1 MSNLGTKIKRNI
13 YKIKRYL
20 FTPIFKFNRLEFN
33 LIGICFIFVGMIV
46 GGIGIVPR
54 IFALNETQYIIA
66 QGGNTD
72 FSTGTPVNVSASS
85 TNISLAKNTGWYSL
99 NWNYKKTLTI
109 KNTSTATLNANSAMS
124 ITIDTSSLES
134 VLANCN
140 DLRVIYQ
147 GTTELPL
154 TISREPGSTN
164 CNDSKATVLT
174 FPIQANLTT
183 GASDT
188 TNYFL
193 FYGNTG
199 ATSQGTNGY
208 SIPGGPVA
216 SMVCSFKSS
225 TTCETGQTPT
235 TESGAIR
242 YSGTKSGLSFDE
254 QNDYLTLGGN
264 NTPATSTYE
273 LWFYPKKFGTSMGA
287 WQRLLDSPTTV
298 LATSGSGTSGNL
310 VLRLISCSGDVTGGS
325 LTSNN
330 WYHIALSY
338 DGSVYKVFLNGQLV
352 TSKNCSTNTTYDNT
366 SKIGFYGSDPIIGT
380 IDEVRVSDI
389 ARYTSNFTPSTS
401 SFVNDTNT
409 KILYHFDENGD
420 DPRNTG
426 KAIDASGN
434 GNHGTIS
441 GAKYV
446 SGIVGVDKDSNDT
459 GKLSNQSYASHSGVF
474 IEEGTTNLVT
484 NPSFENGTYNTN
496 WSSNY
501 MNYATASA
509 TFTPNMSKRNSA
521 GPFAAGPM
529 VQGKLDSSG
538 TTDSLTVT
546 RGTSINYDFYS
557 NFDADSGSISFWIT
571 PEWNGNDG
579 LNHYILS
586 DSDDRILLL
595 KSSTNNMVWCYE
607 SSGCFQTSS
616 IDVSAW
622 VTGSTH
628 LIIVRWGKTYTIA
641 GSINYASLTID
652 DGTPIFSLTTERY
665 NFTPGATL
673 TIGSYRTNV
682 SPINAI
688 IEGFTIYRRQLYDG
702 VYGINVGNGD
712 EMNLIYNSGTG
723 KDPTLIT
730 GSWDVVFAL
739 PTNASTG
746 SLTTGTG
753 NAWSHPHSSNLLY
766 TSTTNTGGFMLN
778 GDMGSDGYLN
788 TGTTSPADTN
798 SIEFNG
804 TNTSIDAGSNVAVD
818 DLLNSA
824 ATIEGWYRVSA
835 NSTDNF
841 ISKGGG
847 AGPGWELIVVPGV
860 GVQVR
865 VFLTSGYASVSS
877 GIGNWSTD
885 GKWHHVALTFN
896 NLGDRQ
902 LRLWIDGNLV
912 DTSAAISD
920 TLLSDSSTNLQIGT
934 GGYGPMG
941 GSVGWSRISN
951 IVRYSSNFT
960 PSTRWTPPG
969 TDANTVTQWNMT
981 DGTGTNVTNIGTCG
995 GTSSNCNG
1003 TLSNG
1008 SWNKGGALSKSEKVY
1023 GGGYKYT
1030 STGSNQGIYRTFTA
1044 TNGGD
1049 YVLRALGNSDGT
1061 CNPQIKVTRADGT
1074 TEISHLNGTTTS
1086 TRGSPDVYIFT
1097 WKSPAAESNQVQ
1109 LINTASSGT
1118 CYWHQVEVLSNGFPN
1133 PSLETGTGDPWIPTG
1148 WNNSGLIAGEGIQEN
1163 SIVHSGTSS
1172 LKIVTSGS
1180 GKGINFDVP
1189 DATGSFKMFGG
1200 FVYTVSGSGG
1210 NLRNGSAHAMQHGD
1224 NAFEETV
1231 STTATWEHP
1240 YMVIRRRT
1248 SGAGTTLALQEHTS
1262 TNVLY
1267 FDDIYLTSLDPVSLT
1282 LTPANQT
1289 NSTETSGL
1297 RVDGLDTLTQP
1308 ITGLTT
1314 TSGVIKF
1321 KFTPRYSST
1330 LSNKFGTGNPYLL
1343 LATGDGSNYILIYTT
1358 TTNIYYRQVAG
1369 GVTVA
1374 GTTSSY
1380 SFTGGTTYNIE
1391 ASYVTGGNL
1400 VLKVDGVNWI
1410 TQPGALTFTTLPV
1423 TACFAGECWGGE
1435 KYDATYSNFTTSTIT
1450 QNTTSPYMK
1459 FGSNSVKLVNG
1470 GTLGDEYTTSL
1481 NVGNTNAHILSAY
1494 VYDGTTGNVGGNV
1507 SSSIAELYF
1516 NNTTISTTYT
1526 DMGGGWWRLTGSLT
1540 GVNQSALYGVQVKAG
1555 KTIYVDGV
1563 QLEQK
1568 TYSTSYA
1575 DGSLG
1580 NGYSWS
1586 GTANN
1591 SSSNRTSASLTYS
1604 PTNNIDPDKGTI
1616 SFWFKPSFSTVTI
1629 RYSLFNTN
1637 SNYYS
1642 DNINI
1647 AAVPTGMWLRV
1658 RQDSPS
1664 IVANSNTFNYSWV
1677 NNNWYYI
1684 TATYQD
1690 NGNLSIYVN
1699 NSLLGSIAMLN
1710 GYVPQGIYP
1719 GNGALPSEGGG
1730 NAQGPIS
1737 DFRIYNQILTNN
1749 QISDLYYQGLGLHSQ
1764 SVTDDK
1770 KYQST
1775 GTWESPVI
1783 NLGQAGQWG
1792 ASTNFDTVETLNG
1805 NTVGYETKTS
1815 NDGNTWSA
1823 YSSVT
1828 GSGGGY
1834 DIQSS
1839 PNKYIQIKT
1848 TLNSSTQTTTP
1859 VVSSEIV
1866 NYVQDAEAPITNG
1879 VNTLMK
1885 INSLGRTVPET
1896 GWTNDLSPYF
1906 QWDLAEDN
1914 VGGSGIKG
1922 YCLNLSQTPGENPAT
1937 TKGLLGTSPV
1947 STTGSTCQFIV
1958 GTNNI
1963 SFDDISLRGNTW
1975 LSASTDLYYLSIKAI
1990 DNTGNIFPTSEVFDF
2005 KFDDIPPTNVT
2016 SFSTPQN
2023 SFANVDDIYF
2033 NWPANGNGT
2042 ASDSTSGLLGYQ
2054 FAINNETTWLGDTHE
2069 NTLNIDYIPL
2079 NFAQPFYLDAIR
2091 DGSYF
2096 QIGNNTVYLR
2106 AIDIAGNKASISR
2119 TALVSYGG
2127 NAPSFSNGS
2136 VLSITPST
2144 NTSNMYSVSWPAATP
2159 ANGRTVT
2166 KYYYMINTTPP
2177 ATLSTMLN
2185 NSSIYIE
2192 TTNLSI
2198 PNGPLTGAI
2207 KGSNTIYV
2215 VAVDDLN
2222 NYSPSNALSASFTL
2236 DSTLPDPVKN
2246 LSISDASV
2254 KSASLWRVSLA
2265 WEEPDYKGT
2274 GVLTYKIQRSTDNST
2289 WSDVSTT
2296 TGNAYVD
2303 TVNESKRYY
2312 WRVGSMDTTNAS
2324 IASPSYALSVS
2335 LIPKGSYTSEA
2346 PLVSGPTT
2354 SDITTR
2360 RANISWVTG
2369 RTADSRVTYGIKSG
2383 EYFNDETANSR
2394 QVTNH
2399 VVTLTNLLPATTY
2412 FYKARWTDEDGNLG
2426 ESNEQSFTTS
2436 DAPSIKDVQ
2445 VKSVGINFAQIK
2457 FTSKGST
2464 KVKIYYGKTALF
2476 GGVTE
2481 VSTSTNES
2489 TYTVILEGLDDGTK
2503 YYYRI
2508 NPYDIED
2515 TEYEGTVLDLKTYP
2529 KPKIYTV
2536 NLQQIRNTAE
2546 TSIQVSWI
2554 SNTDIS
2560 SLVTYYPEG
2569 KVEQSRD
2576 EVNLN
2581 LVSGEHKITLKGLL
2595 PDTKYVLVVKGL
2607 DRIGNEAKS
2616 DPQTF
2621 TTATDTRAPK
2631 ISEVLVETYPGEVDN
2646 GSGKKNSQIIVSWK
2660 TDEPATSKVEY
2671 GEGNTDIYEFKTP
2684 EDDNLKLNHVVII
2697 NNLDISK
2704 IYHLRA
2710 ISLDKAKNESK
2721 SQDVVTITAKTQDNA
2736 FDLIFKNIRN
2746 IFNF

>member
-1 MSNLGTKIKRNI
+1 MSNLGTKIKRTT

-20 FTPIFKFNRLEFN
+20 FTPIFKFNRVQFN
-33 LIGICFIFVGMIV
+33 LIGIFFIFVGLTV

-124 ITIDTSSLES
+124 ITIDTSTLES
-134 VLANCN
+134 VLSNCN

-183 GASDT
+183 GASDS

-193 FYGNTG
+193 YYGNSS
-199 ATSQGTNGY
+199 ASSQGSNGY

-242 YSGTKSGLSFDE
+242 YSGTKSAMSFDGK
-254 QNDYLTLGGN
+254 NDVITVSNNLGSVSNFTLEGWVKVNNFPSQFASIINTANNYPEIRITTSGGSKFEYVIFCGGSYSN
-264 NTPATSTYE
+264 IFSGNILLNTWYHVAGVTND
-273 LWFYPKKFGTSMGA
+273 GTSK
-287 WQRLLDSPTTV
+287 LYIN
-298 LATSGSGTSGNL
+298 GTEVGTP
-310 VLRLISCSGDVTGGS
+310 VTGCSQS
-325 LTSNN
+325 LTGVSVGNSNG
-330 WYHIALSY
+330 IRPI
-338 DGSVYKVFLNGQLV
+338 NGVL
-352 TSKNCSTNTTYDNT
+352 DD
-366 SKIGFYGSDPIIGT
+366 IRISD
-380 IDEVRVSDI
+380 V

-401 SFVNDTNT
+401 PFVNDTNT
-409 KILYHFDENGD
+409 KLLFHFDENGD

-426 KAIDASGN
+426 KAIDSSGI

-446 SGIVGVDKDSNDT
+446 SGLVGVDKDSNDT
-459 GKLSNQSYASHSGVF
+459 GKLSNQTYASHSGVF
-474 IEEGTTNLVT
+474 IEEGTTNLIT
-484 NPSFENGTYNTN
+484 NPSFEHGTYNTN
-496 WSSNY
+496 WASNY
-501 MNYATASA
+501 LNYGSSTQ

-529 VQGKLDSSG
+529 IQGKYLGGEIANSS
-538 TTDSLTVT
+538 DNIYHS
-546 RGTSINYDFYS
+546 RGTQISGNFYS
-557 NFDADSGSISFWIT
+557 DFDTNQGSIVMWIT
-571 PEWNGNDG
+571 PEWNGNDNQIRNLYVDSAAIIQIVIQNNILRLHNSNTG
-579 LNHYILS
+579 SYIDGPSTATWTVGTTYNIIVSWDVKNSIDGTNKVRFSVNGSNTYSTNVNLTS
-586 DSDDRILLL
+586 ALAPGPTINVG
-595 KSSTNNMVWCYE
+595 SSTNRSPEAIYE
-607 SSGCFQTSS
+607 G
-616 IDVSAW
+616 
-622 VTGSTH
+622 VT
-628 LIIVRWGKTYTIA
+628 V
-641 GSINYASLTID
+641 
-652 DGTPIFSLTTERY
+652 
-665 NFTPGATL
+665 
-673 TIGSYRTNV
+673 
-682 SPINAI
+682 
-688 IEGFTIYRRQLYDG
+688 YRRVLYDG
-702 VYGINVGNGD
+702 TYGTNIGNGN
-712 EMNLIYNSGTG
+712 EISQIYNSGTG
-723 KDPTLIT
+723 KDPTEIT

-746 SLTTGTG
+746 ALTTGTG
-753 NAWSHPHSSNLLY
+753 NAWSHPHSSNLIY
-766 TSTTNTGGFMLN
+766 TSTTNTGGFM
-778 GDMGSDGYLN
+778 M
-788 TGTTSPADTN
+788 
-798 SIEFNG
+798 NG
-804 TNTSIDAGSNVAVD
+804 TYG
-818 DLLNSA
+818 
-824 ATIEGWYRVSA
+824 
-835 NSTDNF
+835 
-841 ISKGGG
+841 
-847 AGPGWELIVVPGV
+847 
-860 GVQVR
+860 
-865 VFLTSGYASVSS
+865 
-877 GIGNWSTD
+877 TD
-885 GKWHHVALTFN
+885 GWVN
-896 NLGDRQ
+896 VG
-902 LRLWIDGNLV
+902 
-912 DTSAAISD
+912 SP
-920 TLLSDSSTNLQIGT
+920 SS
-934 GGYGPMG
+934 
-941 GSVGWSRISN
+941 V
-951 IVRYSSNFT
+951 
-960 PSTRWTPPG
+960 
-969 TDANTVTQWNMT
+969 
-981 DGTGTNVTNIGTCG
+981 
-995 GTSSNCNG
+995 
-1003 TLSNG
+1003 
-1008 SWNKGGALSKSEKVY
+1008 GALSTSEMIFA
-1023 GGGYKYT
+1023 GGYKYT
-1030 STGSNQGIYRTFTA
+1030 STGANQGIYTTFTA
-1044 TNGGD
+1044 SNGGD

-1061 CNPQIKVTRADGT
+1061 CNPQVKITRADGT
-1074 TEISHLNGTTTS
+1074 TEISHLNGNTTS
-1086 TRGSPDVYIFT
+1086 TKGSPDAYIFT
-1097 WKSPAAESNQVQ
+1097 WESQAAESNQVQ
-1109 LINTASSGT
+1109 LLNTASSGT
-1118 CYWHQVEVLSNGFPN
+1118 CYWHQVEVYLNNITN
-1133 PSLETGTGDPWIPTG
+1133 PSVETGSGTQWTPTG
-1148 WNNSGLIAGEGIQEN
+1148 WGGFGGANSGEQIQSVSEF
-1163 SIVHSGTSS
+1163 HSGGSS
-1172 LKIVTSGS
+1172 LYYNIQRNAGLYQFTNTYPVTSGS
-1180 GKGINFDVP
+1180 FYAV
-1189 DATGSFKMFGG
+1189 GSWAKVSSGVTTFGPS
-1200 FVYTVSGSGG
+1200 Y
-1210 NLRNGSAHAMQHGD
+1210 GD
-1224 NAFEETV
+1224 MKCQNSL
-1231 STTATWEHP
+1231 STTCRLNYSSTGGVWSHFKHVGR
-1240 YMVIRRRT
+1240 YYFGT
-1248 SGAGTTLALQEHTS
+1248 SFGTLA
-1262 TNVLY
+1262 NVFENNNSQVVGY
-1267 FDDIYLTSLDPVSLT
+1267 FDDLYVIPLNSIT
-1282 LTPANQT
+1282 LTVTPASQV

-1297 RVDGLDTLTQP
+1297 RVDGADTLTQS
-1308 ITGLTT
+1308 ITGLSTT
-1314 TSGVIKF
+1314 NGIIRF
-1321 KFTPRYSST
+1321 KYTPRHSAADVA
-1330 LSNKFGTGNPYLL
+1330 KFGD
-1343 LATGDGSNYILIYTT
+1343 ATPWIARFIVDGSNYIDLKWNAANTIGLDTCMNAT
-1358 TTNIYYRQVAG
+1358 CPSGSWNATG
-1369 GVTVA
+1369 GIIA
-1374 GTTSSY
+1374 
-1380 SFTGGTTYNIE
+1380 GTTYNIE
-1391 ASYVTGGNL
+1391 INYIGGGNM
-1400 VLKVDGVNWI
+1400 VLKVDGTTRI
-1410 TQPGALTFTTLPV
+1410 TLSSIPAAFSSVPTTV
-1423 TACFAGECWGGE
+1423 YWGTPASDHQA
-1435 KYDATYSNFTTSTIT
+1435 DATFSNFTTSTIT
-1450 QNTTSPYMK
+1450 QNSTSPYMK

-1470 GTLGDEYTTSL
+1470 GTLGDEYTTSI
-1481 NVGNTNAHILSAY
+1481 NVGNTNAHMLSAY
-1494 VYDGTTGNVGGNV
+1494 VYDETTGNIGGIV
-1507 SSSIAELYF
+1507 SNTIAELYY
-1516 NNTTISTTYT
+1516 NNSTITTTYT
-1526 DMGGGWWRLTGSLT
+1526 DMGGGWWRLNGSLT

-1555 KTIYVDGV
+1555 KTIYLDGV
-1563 QLEQK
+1563 QLEAK
-1568 TYSTSYA
+1568 TYPTTYA

-1580 NGYSWS
+1580 TGYSWS
-1586 GTANN
+1586 GTTNN
-1591 SSSNRTSASLTYS
+1591 SNSIRVAPVLSYSAAG
-1604 PTNNIDPDKGTI
+1604 NIDDDKGTI
-1616 SFWFKPSFSTVTI
+1616 SLWFKPNFNSTTPD
-1629 RYSLFNTN
+1629 YSIFNTN
-1637 SNYYS
+1637 TYLYN
-1642 DNINI
+1642 NNLTI
-1647 AAVPTGMWLRV
+1647 AARSTAGIYIRV
-1658 RQDSPS
+1658 RQQTPS
-1664 IVANSNTFNYSWV
+1664 ILSNSGNFAYSWV
-1677 NNNWYYI
+1677 NSNWYNLVL
-1684 TATYQD
+1684 TYQD
-1690 NGNLSIYVN
+1690 GGNVSVYAN
-1699 NSLLGSIAMLN
+1699 NAFIGSIAMLD
-1710 GYVPQGIYP
+1710 GFVAAGIYP
-1719 GNGALPSEGGG
+1719 GNGATDWGINSDG
-1730 NAQGPIS
+1730 AIS
-1737 DFRIYNQILTNN
+1737 DFRIFNQVLTTN
-1749 QISDLYYQGLGLHSQ
+1749 QISDLYYQGVGLHSQ
-1764 SVTDDK
+1764 SITDDK

-1823 YSSVT
+1823 YASVT

-1834 DIQSS
+1834 DIQS
-1839 PNKYIQIKT
+1839 PANKYIQIKT
-1848 TLNSSTQTTTP
+1848 TLNSSSQTTTP

-1885 INSLGRTVPET
+1885 VNSLGRTVPES

-1937 TKGLLGTSPV
+1937 TKGLLGTSPI

-1963 SFDDISLRGNTW
+1963 SFDDIALRGNTW
-1975 LSASTDLYYLSIKAI
+1975 LSASTDQYYLSIKAI

-2106 AIDIAGNKASISR
+2106 AIDTAGNKASISR

-2136 VLSITPST
+2136 VLTITPST
-2144 NTSNMYSVSWPAATP
+2144 NTSNMYAVSWPAATP

-2192 TTNLSI
+2192 TTSLSI

-2215 VAVDDLN
+2215 VAIDDLL

-2236 DSTLPDPVKN
+2236 DSSLPDPVKN

-2274 GVLTYKIQRSTDNST
+2274 GLLTYKIQRSTDNST

-2312 WRVGSMDTTNAS
+2312 WRVGSMDTTNTS
-2324 IASPSYALSVS
+2324 IASPSYALSVTF
-2335 LIPKGSYTSEA
+2335 IPKGSYTSEA
-2346 PLVSGPTT
+2346 PLVSGPST

-2464 KVKIYYGKTALF
+2464 RVKIYYGKTALF

-2529 KPKIYTV
+2529 RPKIYSV

-2631 ISEVLVETYPGEVDN
+2631 ITEVLVETYPGEVDN